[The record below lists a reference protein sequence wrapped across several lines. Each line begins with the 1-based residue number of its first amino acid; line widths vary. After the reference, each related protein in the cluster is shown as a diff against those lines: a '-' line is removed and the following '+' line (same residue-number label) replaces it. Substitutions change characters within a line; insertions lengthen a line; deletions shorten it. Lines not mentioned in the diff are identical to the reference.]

1 MILLNNQQKELLFDY
16 CLGIATEEQTAQAQQ
31 LVLSN
36 EQAAKFVNS
45 IKASLSPLE
54 SITSQECP
62 AELADGTVWRIKQTL
77 RTSQARLNELLKAQ
91 QKPKTGFWHDILG
104 RLATAALFV
113 IVGSV
118 LITGVRVAMN
128 SDLRNSSWQTK
139 NRSSQMAGQLDTN
152 DFNAL
157 RKHK

>member
-36 EQAAKFVNS
+36 EQAAKFINS

-54 SITSQECP
+54 TVNTSECP
-62 AELADGTVWRIKQTL
+62 LELAQGTVWRIKQTL
-77 RTSQARLNELLKAQ
+77 RTSQVRLNELLKAE
-91 QKPKTGFWHDILG
+91 QKRKTGFLHDIFG
-104 RLATAALFV
+104 RLVTAALFV

-118 LITGVRVAMN
+118 LITAFRMATIH
-128 SDLRNSSWQTK
+128 DLRKSSLQPK
-139 NRSSQMAGQLDTN
+139 DGRSQIATQLDTN
-152 DFNAL
+152 DYNVL
-157 RKHK
+157 LQHK